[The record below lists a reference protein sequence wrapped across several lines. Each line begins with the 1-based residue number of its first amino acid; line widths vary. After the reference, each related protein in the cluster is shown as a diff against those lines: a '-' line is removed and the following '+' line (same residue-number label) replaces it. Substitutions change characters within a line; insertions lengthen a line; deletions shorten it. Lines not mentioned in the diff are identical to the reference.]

1 MFIIFS
7 FFLSLLT
14 YYTYTIDQFC
24 PKVKRIGKK
33 DSPNFLHYSLNY
45 FKEKPCKI
53 KGIPLYLYHM
63 KKWILTKLSF
73 HAGRSPQFGRAS
85 KAGHPVIIPANHPDY
100 VPTDWDIKIGQACF
114 DKNLK
119 TEKIQNIEQ
128 LAQLVQGFPIYAFVE
143 DLWQGYNPETG
154 ELTL

>member
-1 MFIIFS
+1 
-7 FFLSLLT
+7 
-14 YYTYTIDQFC
+14 
-24 PKVKRIGKK
+24 
-33 DSPNFLHYSLNY
+33 
-45 FKEKPCKI
+45 
-53 KGIPLYLYHM
+53 M

-100 VPTDWDIKIGQACF
+100 VPTDWDMKIGQDCL

-128 LAQLVQGFPIYAFVE
+128 LANLVQGFPVYAFVE
-143 DLWQGYNPETG
+143 DLMRGYNSETG

>member
-1 MFIIFS
+1 
-7 FFLSLLT
+7 
-14 YYTYTIDQFC
+14 
-24 PKVKRIGKK
+24 
-33 DSPNFLHYSLNY
+33 
-45 FKEKPCKI
+45 
-53 KGIPLYLYHM
+53 M

-73 HAGRSPQFGRAS
+73 NAGRLPEFGRAS
-85 KAGHPVIIPANHPDY
+85 KSGHPVIIPANHPNY
-100 VPTDWDIKIGQACF
+100 VPTDWDIKIGQACL